1 MLDLSSTA
9 MTGTL
14 PSELGNLTNLKRL
27 MLSHSRFD
35 GRVPPEVFALTSLE
49 KFHLTNNDF
58 NGTLPSEI
66 GQMKNV
72 KEFMVQFCVAI
83 VEPRYVRVMSAHNMG
98 L

>member
-1 MLDLSSTA
+1 
-9 MTGTL
+9 
-14 PSELGNLTNLKRL
+14 
-27 MLSHSRFD
+27 LSHSRFD
-35 GRVPPEVFALTSLE
+35 GSVPPEVFSLTSLE

-72 KEFMVQFCVAI
+72 KEFMVQFCVALSN
-83 VEPRYVRVMSAHNMG
+83 RVISAQNMT